1 MIDLC
6 IVSTIRPEIL
16 GRTLES
22 FKKHIKY
29 SRDFFCIVNIDLI
42 PMADYAS
49 ETFKLIDKHFP
60 VNVVNVEPKGNFAK
74 AVKTVWS
81 CSQADWIFHLEDDW
95 EFLTDIDL
103 DFAIDR
109 LEKAGKNYMRFPKEQ
124 APHLNCMFKPA
135 LQPCLIRGTYARKFS
150 QHMKTDK
157 DPEKQLRVQE
167 DNEPLFNKSIADFIN
182 GGLLDYPAYPCC
194 RDIGREWRERRGLKK
209 WNAKEP
215 ETGKINPDKF
225 QKVTWY
231 E

>member
-150 QHMKTDK
+150 QHMRTDK
-157 DPEKQLRVQE
+157 DPEKQLRVQ
-167 DNEPLFNKSIADFIN
+167 
-182 GGLLDYPAYPCC
+182 
-194 RDIGREWRERRGLKK
+194 
-209 WNAKEP
+209 
-215 ETGKINPDKF
+215 
-225 QKVTWY
+225 
-231 E
+231 